1 MKNVKNNVWNGAL
14 IGIIVPVIPGAL
26 IWFLMQ
32 RITFLKKADF
42 LLIVCIALNAL
53 LMNYFFKQDKDNVAR
68 GIISATFLWAIAFF
82 FYKVL

>member
-1 MKNVKNNVWNGAL
+1 
-14 IGIIVPVIPGAL
+14 
-26 IWFLMQ
+26 MQ